1 MRGGCYLQE
10 EQLSPREGRLC
21 PRQHSKSL
29 AVRAALQPS
38 AARLVALRNKPP
50 ESSRVLEEQ
59 EPRGRVGHLASQR
72 LSLLTFRM
80 SNLKQVLHIRIIWEF
95 P

>member
-1 MRGGCYLQE
+1 MPGGCYLQE

-29 AVRAALQPS
+29 AVRAVLRPP
-38 AARLVALRNKPP
+38 AARLVALRNK
-50 ESSRVLEEQ
+50 SSGVLEEQ